1 MKKYNEN
8 EIKERKDY
16 PDTLSLVAFHK
27 QYLSHLNSI
36 SINTFRNHLEASVY
50 PFLKRVQA
58 GKGKKISVRFNKRKV
73 AQQLRDFM
81 ER

>member
-1 MKKYNEN
+1 MKKYNKT
-8 EIKERKDY
+8 EIKEQNDY

-36 SINTFRNHLEASVY
+36 SINTFRNHLEARVY
-50 PFLKRVQA
+50 PFLKRSQA
-58 GKGKKISVRFNKRKV
+58 GKAKKISVRFDKRKV
-73 AQQLRDFM
+73 VQQLRDFM